1 MTSETSA
8 PRSNAARAAILVAV
22 LLLFG
27 AATFVAGLAIGGDR
41 SALAGADPSDGGVP
55 SAGVPSE
62 AATPEPTA
70 GPTPILET
78 VTCTEPSEAF
88 AVLCEVY
95 ADIKS
100 EYVDEI
106 DDETLV
112 DGAVRGMIEYGLE
125 DPYSGYLTPEQYGSA
140 LDDLSGSFSGIGAE
154 VGMENLADPDDLAAC
169 TVVTETCA
177 MVIVAPLAGSP
188 AEEAGLRAGDQVLA
202 VDGTPTTGE
211 TISSLVYQVRGE
223 AGTDVTLTVRRDDEE
238 LDITI
243 TRAVIEL
250 EEVRSEMLEDGIGY
264 IQLTSFTDRATDLF
278 GEALS
283 GLLDE
288 GATGIVFDL
297 RSNPGGYIVAAQGIA
312 SQFIGSGELLF
323 TVESG
328 EDVQEWRANDGV
340 AQDPAIEVVLLVDGG
355 SASASEIVAGALQ
368 EYGRA
373 TLVGEP
379 TFGKNTVQ
387 IWNDL
392 PNGGGL
398 RLTTDRWFTPEHNS
412 AAPDGIQP
420 DIVVEG
426 PEDPASED
434 DPQLDRALEILRED

>member
-1 MTSETSA
+1 MTSPTPA
-8 PRSNAARAAILVAV
+8 PRSTTAGAAILVTV

-27 AATFVAGLAIGGDR
+27 AATFVAGLAVGGGD
-41 SALAGADPSDGGVP
+41 AVGQAGDSLGASPSTAVP
-55 SAGVPSE
+55 SA
-62 AATPEPTA
+62 AATPEPTP
-70 GPTPILET
+70 GPTPVLET
-78 VTCTEPSEAF
+78 LSCTEPSEAF
-88 AVLCEVY
+88 ALLCEVY

-100 EYVDEI
+100 NYVDEI
-106 DDETLV
+106 DDAALV

-125 DPYSGYLTPEQYGSA
+125 DPYSGYLTPEQYGRA

-169 TVVTETCA
+169 TVVTERCA
-177 MVIVAPLAGSP
+177 MVIVAPLADSP

-202 VDGTPTTGE
+202 VDGESTIGE
-211 TISSLVYQVRGE
+211 SLSALVYRVRGE
-223 AGTDVTLTVRRDDEE
+223 AGTDVTLTVRRNDEE

-250 EEVRSEMLEDGIGY
+250 QEVRAEMLEDGIGY
-264 IQLTSFTDRATDLF
+264 IQLTSFTDRATGLF
-278 GEALS
+278 REALS
-283 GLLDE
+283 GLLE
-288 GATGIVFDL
+288 AGATGIVFDL

-328 EDVQEWRANDGV
+328 EDVQEWRAESGV
-340 AQDPAIEVVLLVDGG
+340 AQDPAIEVVVLVDAG

-368 EYGRA
+368 EHGRA
-373 TLVGEP
+373 TLVGVP

-387 IWNDL
+387 IWTDL

-420 DIVVEG
+420 DIVVEA
-426 PEDPASED
+426 PEDPESEE
-434 DPQLDRALEILRED
+434 DPQLDRAVELLRD

>member
-1 MTSETSA
+1 MTVSTS
-8 PRSNAARAAILVAV
+8 PRRSSVASAAILAAV
-22 LLLFG
+22 ILLFG
-27 AATFVAGLAIGGDR
+27 AATFVAGLAVGGPGGFGSVPSG
-41 SALAGADPSDGGVP
+41 SAEPSVSVPSD
-55 SAGVPSE
+55 
-62 AATPEPTA
+62 AATPEATP

-78 VTCTEPSEAF
+78 VTCTAPSDAF

-95 ADIKS
+95 ADIKG

-106 DDETLV
+106 SDEDLV

-125 DPYSGYLTPEQYGSA
+125 DPYSGYLTPDQYGSA

-169 TVVTETCA
+169 TVVTDTCA
-177 MVIVAPLAGSP
+177 MVIVAPLDDSP
-188 AEEAGLRAGDQVLA
+188 AEQAGLRPGDQVLA
-202 VDGTPTTGE
+202 VDGTSTLGE
-211 TISSLVYQVRGE
+211 TVSSLVYEVRGE
-223 AGTDVTLTVRRDDEE
+223 AGTVVTLTIRRGGTE

-250 EEVRSEMLEDGIGY
+250 REVNSELLEAGIGY
-264 IQLTSFTDRATDLF
+264 VRLTSFTDRATGLF
-278 GEALS
+278 RDAVASLIEQ
-283 GLLDE
+283 

-297 RSNPGGYIVAAQGIA
+297 RSNPGGYIVAAQGVA
-312 SQFIGSGELLF
+312 SQFIPEGELLF

-328 EDVQEWRANDGV
+328 DDVQEWRAESGV
-340 AQDPAIEVVLLVDGG
+340 AQTDAIHVVVLVDGG
-355 SASASEIVAGALQ
+355 SASASEIVAAALQ

-373 TLVGEP
+373 TIVGQP

-398 RLTTDRWFTPEHNS
+398 RLTTDRWFTPNHNS
-412 AAPDGIQP
+412 VAPSGIQP
-420 DIVVEG
+420 DVLVEA
-426 PEDPASED
+426 PEDPDAEA
-434 DPQLDRALEILRED
+434 DPQLDEALEILRGG

>member
-1 MTSETSA
+1 MTSETPA
-8 PRSNAARAAILVAV
+8 PRSTAAAAAILVAV

-27 AATFVAGLAIGGDR
+27 TATFVAGLAIAGGDDGGGVGQ
-41 SALAGADPSDGGVP
+41 SDPSV
-55 SAGVPSE
+55 AVPSE
-62 AATPEPTA
+62 AATPEATP

-88 AVLCEVY
+88 AVLCEAY
-95 ADIKS
+95 ADIKG

-106 DDETLV
+106 TDEKLV

-154 VGMENLADPDDLAAC
+154 VGMENLTDPDNLEAC
-169 TVVTETCA
+169 TVVTDNCA
-177 MVIVAPLAGSP
+177 MVIVAPLDGSP
-188 AEEAGLRAGDQVLA
+188 AEEAGLRPGDQVLA

-211 TISSLVYQVRGE
+211 TLSSLVYEVRGE
-223 AGTDVTLTVRRDDEE
+223 AGTDVTLTVRRGDEE
-238 LDITI
+238 MDITI

-250 EEVRSEMLEDGIGY
+250 QEVSSEMLEEGIGY
-264 IQLTSFTDRATDLF
+264 IRLTSFTDRATDLF
-278 GEALS
+278 RDALS
-283 GLLDE
+283 GLLEE
-288 GATGIVFDL
+288 GATSIVFDL

-312 SQFIGSGELLF
+312 SQFIEEGELLF

-328 EDVQEWRANDGV
+328 EDVQEWRAQDGV
-340 AQDPAIEVVLLVDGG
+340 AQDPSIEVVLLVDGG
-355 SASASEIVAGALQ
+355 SASASEIVGGALK

-387 IWNDL
+387 VWNDL
-392 PNGGGL
+392 SNGGGL

-412 AAPDGIQP
+412 AAPDGIEP
-420 DIVVEG
+420 DVVVAG
-426 PEDPASED
+426 PEDPASDE
-434 DPQLDRALEILRED
+434 DPQLDRALEILRGE